1 MKNIRPLFQL
11 AVLSAAATA
20 VAVLAQTAPARE
32 ITLIVGRG
40 ELLQFSNDI
49 KTVAASEPKI
59 ADVSVVSPREVMIN
73 AKGLGK
79 STVIVWEAG
88 GSPRR
93 YNISVQADSMDF
105 DAVKKAVTDAMAGG
119 TVAVTGNIETLVL
132 SGKADSVAASKK
144 AEAIASTYGK
154 RVVNLI
160 QTPPPPEPRQV
171 MLEVKFAAI
180 DRIALSEV
188 GFNFLSRNPNTL
200 GAINTQQFSTPRFSQ
215 LQFQNQEF
223 SNTTLNFADLLNMF
237 IFRPD
242 LNIGATIRALQSRNL
257 LQMLAEPNLIAL
269 EGKEASFLAGGE
281 FPFPTLTATSTGGST
296 APVVTVQFKKFG
308 VQLDFKPEIT
318 ADNRIHL
325 KLRPQVSS
333 LDYANAVTLQG
344 YLIPAV
350 ATRFAETEAIL
361 NDGESFAVA
370 GLIDNRVITTMSR
383 VKWLGDV
390 PVLGQLFRSR
400 STRKTNEELLVVITP
415 RFVKPLTPDQ
425 KVKMPDWVEDFLPP
439 TLEDKASGIKKSRL
453 ITAKKKKQ
461 QQDAAKPEFIGPRG
475 HQEPK

>member
-1 MKNIRPLFQL
+1 MKNICPSFPL
-11 AVLSAAATA
+11 AVLTLAAVGIVVT
-20 VAVLAQTAPARE
+20 AQTAPPRE
-32 ITLIVGRG
+32 MTLIIGRG
-40 ELLQFSNDI
+40 ELVQFSNDI

-79 STVIVWEAG
+79 STVIVWETG
-88 GSPRR
+88 GATRG
-93 YNISVQADSMDF
+93 YNISVQPDSMEF
-105 DAVKKAVTDAMAGG
+105 DLVKQSIKEAMAGG
-119 TVAVTGNIETLVL
+119 TVAITGNIETVVL
-132 SGKADSVAASKK
+132 SGKADSVAASKR

-160 QTPPPPEPRQV
+160 QTPPPPELRQV

-180 DRIALSEV
+180 DRIALTEV

-200 GAINTQQFSTPRFSQ
+200 GALSTQQFSTPRFSQ
-215 LQFQNQEF
+215 LQFQDQGF
-223 SNTTLNFADLLNMF
+223 SNSTLNFADLLNMF

-242 LNIGATIRALQSRNL
+242 LNIGATIRALQQRNL
-257 LQMLAEPNLIAL
+257 LQMLAEPNLVAL

-281 FPFPTLTATSTGGST
+281 FPFPTLTATSTGGAT

-308 VQLDFKPEIT
+308 IQLDFKPEIT
-318 ADNRIHL
+318 SDNRIHL
-325 KLRPQVSS
+325 KMRPQVSS
-333 LDYANAVTLQG
+333 LDYVNAVTLQG
-344 YLIPAV
+344 YLIPAI
-350 ATRFAETEAIL
+350 ATRYAETEAIL

-370 GLIDNRVITTMSR
+370 GLIDNRVIQSMNR

-400 STRKTNEELLVVITP
+400 STKKTNEELLVVITP
-415 RFVKPLTPDQ
+415 RFVKPLTADQ
-425 KVKMPDWVEDFLPP
+425 KPKMPDWVEDFLPP
-439 TLEDKASGIKKSRL
+439 TAEDKGAGTKKRPKVSK
-453 ITAKKKKQ
+453 TQKK
-461 QQDAAKPEFIGPRG
+461 DAAKPEFIGPRG

>member
-1 MKNIRPLFQL
+1 MKNTRSFFQL
-11 AVLSAAATA
+11 AVLSVAAAA
-20 VAVLAQTAPARE
+20 VVVSAQTAPARE
-32 ITLIVGRG
+32 ITLVVGRG
-40 ELLQFSNDI
+40 ELLQFSNDV

-79 STVIVWEAG
+79 STVIVWETG
-88 GSPRR
+88 ESPRR
-93 YNISVQADSMDF
+93 YNISVQADTMDF
-105 DAVKKAVTDAMAGG
+105 DAVKKSITDAMAGG
-119 TVAVTGNIETLVL
+119 TVAVTGNVETIVL
-132 SGKADSVAASKK
+132 SGKAESAAAAKK

-160 QTPPPPEPRQV
+160 QTPPPAELRQV

-188 GFNFLSRNPNTL
+188 GFNFISRNPNTI
-200 GAINTQQFSTPRFSQ
+200 GALSTQQYSTPRFSQ

-223 SNTTLNFADLLNMF
+223 SNSTLNFADLLNMF

-269 EGKEASFLAGGE
+269 EGREASFLAGGE
-281 FPFPTLTATSTGGST
+281 FPFPTLTATSTGGAT

-344 YLIPAV
+344 FLIPAV

-370 GLIDNRVITTMSR
+370 GLIDNRVITSMNR

-400 STRKTNEELLVVITP
+400 STKKTNEELLVVITP
-415 RFVKPLTPDQ
+415 RFVKPLGPDQ
-425 KVKMPDWVEDFLPP
+425 KPKMPDWVEDFLPP
-439 TLEDKASGIKKSRL
+439 TLEDKAAGVKKRKSQS
-453 ITAKKKKQ
+453 ANQKK
-461 QQDAAKPEFIGPRG
+461 DAAKPEFIGPRG

>member
-11 AVLSAAATA
+11 MTLSLAAVGFVS
-20 VAVLAQTAPARE
+20 VAQTGPPRE
-32 ITLIVGRG
+32 MTLIVGRG

-79 STVIVWEAG
+79 STVIVWETGDA
-88 GSPRR
+88 PRR
-93 YNISVQADSMDF
+93 YNISVQPDSMDF
-105 DAVKKAVTDAMAGG
+105 DLVKKSIVEAMEGG
-119 TVAVTGNIETLVL
+119 TVAITGNIETVVL

-160 QTPPPPEPRQV
+160 QTPPPPQLRQV

-180 DRIALSEV
+180 DRIALTEV
-188 GFNFLSRNPNTL
+188 GFNFLSRNANNL
-200 GAINTQQFSTPRFSQ
+200 GALSTQQFSPPRFSQ
-215 LQFQNQEF
+215 LQFQDQGF
-223 SNTTLNFADLLNMF
+223 SNTTLNFADLLNLF

-242 LNIGATIRALQSRNL
+242 LNIGATMRALQSRNL

-281 FPFPTLTATSTGGST
+281 FPFPTLTATSTGGAT

-318 ADNRIHL
+318 SDNRIHL

-333 LDYANAVTLQG
+333 LDYVNAVTLQG
-344 YLIPAV
+344 YLIPAI
-350 ATRFAETEAIL
+350 ATRYAETEAIL
-361 NDGESFAVA
+361 NDGESFAIA
-370 GLIDNRVITTMSR
+370 GLIDNRVIQSLNKI
-383 VKWLGDV
+383 KWLGDV

-400 STRKTNEELLVVITP
+400 STKKTNEELLVVITP

-425 KVKMPDWVEDFLPP
+425 KPKMPDWVEEFLPP
-439 TLEDKASGIKKSRL
+439 ASEDKDAGM
-453 ITAKKKKQ
+453 KKKPKVTKDQ
-461 QQDAAKPEFIGPRG
+461 KKDAAKPEFIGPRG

>member
-1 MKNIRPLFQL
+1 MNTIRHFTSL
-11 AVLSAAATA
+11 AVLIVAATA
-20 VAVLAQTAPARE
+20 CVIPAQTAPPRE
-32 ITLIVGRG
+32 MVLIVGRG

-49 KTVAASEPKI
+49 KTVAASEPRI

-79 STVIVWEAG
+79 STVIVWETGVA
-88 GSPRR
+88 PRR
-93 YNISVQADSMDF
+93 YNVSVNADSMEF
-105 DAVKKAVTDAMAGG
+105 DAVKRAVTEAMGG
-119 TVAVTGNIETLVL
+119 GSISITGNLETVVL
-132 SGKADSVAASKK
+132 SGKADSIEAARK

-154 RVVNLI
+154 KVVNLI

-180 DRIALSEV
+180 DRIALQEV
-188 GFNFLSRNPNTL
+188 GFNLLSRNPNTL
-200 GAINTQQFSTPRFSQ
+200 GAVSTQQFSTPRFSQ

-223 SNTTLNFADLLNMF
+223 SNSTLNIADLLNMF
-237 IFRPD
+237 VFRPD

-269 EGKEASFLAGGE
+269 EGREASFLAGGE

-318 ADNRIHL
+318 SDNRIHL

-344 YLIPAV
+344 FLIPAV
-350 ATRFAETEAIL
+350 ATRFTETEAIL
-361 NDGESFAVA
+361 SDGESFAVA
-370 GLIDNRVITTMSR
+370 GLIDNRVIQAMSR

-415 RFVKPLTPDQ
+415 HLVKPLTPDQ
-425 KVKMPDWVEDFLPP
+425 KPKMPDWVEDFLPP
-439 TLEDKASGIKKSRL
+439 TAEDKDAGM
-453 ITAKKKKQ
+453 KKKPPKVSKNQ
-461 QQDAAKPEFIGPRG
+461 KPEFIGPRG